1 MVDDHVGLDLRVDD
15 LRVAA
20 EILDRVAHG
29 GEVHD
34 AGHAGEVLHDHA
46 GRRELDFVAGFGVRI
61 PVEQGL
67 DVLVG
72 DVGTVDVAHQILDQ
86 YLQRVRQM
94 IDAVEI
100 GDVVVIE
107 VLAGCLEG
115 SQLVVA

>member
-1 MVDDHVGLDLRVDD
+1 M
-15 LRVAA
+15 
-20 EILDRVAHG
+20 
-29 GEVHD
+29 
-34 AGHAGEVLHDHA
+34 
-46 GRRELDFVAGFGVRI
+46 AGFGVRI

-67 DVLVG
+67 DVFVG
-72 DVGTVDVAHQILDQ
+72 DVGTVDVAYQILDQ

-94 IDAVEI
+94 IDAVKI

>member
-1 MVDDHVGLDLRVDD
+1 MVDDHIGLDLRVDD

-20 EILDRVAHG
+20 EVLDRVTHG

-46 GRRELDFVAGFGVRI
+46 GRRELDLVAGFGVRI

-67 DVLVG
+67 DVFVG
-72 DVGTVDVAHQILDQ
+72 DVGTVDVAYQILDQ

-94 IDAVEI
+94 IDAVKI

>member
-1 MVDDHVGLDLRVDD
+1 M
-15 LRVAA
+15 
-20 EILDRVAHG
+20 
-29 GEVHD
+29 
-34 AGHAGEVLHDHA
+34 
-46 GRRELDFVAGFGVRI
+46 
-61 PVEQGL
+61 
-67 DVLVG
+67 LVG

>member
-1 MVDDHVGLDLRVDD
+1 M
-15 LRVAA
+15 
-20 EILDRVAHG
+20 
-29 GEVHD
+29 
-34 AGHAGEVLHDHA
+34 
-46 GRRELDFVAGFGVRI
+46 AGFGVRI

-94 IDAVEI
+94 IDAVKI